1 MFWPPRHCHKGF
13 VMPGDLLGAGAD
25 GIADGVGVQV
35 ASHYRLQDV
44 IYVHTK
50 QVNGQLYN
58 KINRKFTATI
68 KAQFLCARFLAENHN
83 GLYILFLLPLDII
96 FAHNKVAFYW
106 YMYSFLM
113 YIWEHLFPLA
123 IALLIPSLLPRFVQ
137 PSHLQHE

>member
-1 MFWPPRHCHKGF
+1 
-13 VMPGDLLGAGAD
+13 MPGDLLGAGAD

-68 KAQFLCARFLAENHN
+68 KAQFLCARFLAENQK
-83 GLYILFLLPLDII
+83 GLYILFLLLLLDII

-106 YMYSFLM
+106 YIYRFL
-113 YIWEHLFPLA
+113 YLGA
-123 IALLIPSLLPRFVQ
+123 SLSTRHSSPHSLTP
-137 PSHLQHE
+137 